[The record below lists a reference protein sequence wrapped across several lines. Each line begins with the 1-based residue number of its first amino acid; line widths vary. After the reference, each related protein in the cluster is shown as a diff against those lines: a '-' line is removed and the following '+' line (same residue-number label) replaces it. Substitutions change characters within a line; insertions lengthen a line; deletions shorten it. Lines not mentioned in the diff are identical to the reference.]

1 MFRPYRE
8 LFAAPGGLA
17 MSAAGLVA
25 RMPIAM
31 VEIGIVILVAAT
43 TGSYG
48 LAGAVSATYSLLQA
62 VAAPLLSRLVDGL
75 GQRRVVPPAVLVH
88 AGALALLVVLAERR
102 APSWSLF
109 PVAALMGAALPS
121 VGSLV
126 RARWTHLV
134 AGTSRLHTAYA
145 FESVVDEMIFVVGPV
160 LTTVL
165 ATRVDRA
172 AGLAAAG
179 GFAVV
184 GGALFVAQR
193 STEPPASGVVHASGR
208 SVALVDGMPVMLGSF
223 CALGGVFGAMG
234 VATIAFC
241 SERGH
246 VAAAGVV
253 LGVYALGSLSA
264 GVAYGAWRWRSPLD
278 RRLVVA
284 VAAMGAGVVPLAFAT
299 GIGLLGAL
307 AFLAGLAISP
317 SLIAGFGLAERL
329 VPAARLTEGLTW
341 LSSALGAGVAIGSAL
356 AGRVVDVGGGQRG
369 LLVAVGCWLAAAV
382 IATIGA
388 PQLRRALAEP

>member
-1 MFRPYRE
+1 VFRPYRE

-31 VEIGIVILVAAT
+31 VEIGIVILVAGA

-62 VAAPLLSRLVDGL
+62 FVAPLLSRLIDGL

-88 AGALALLVVLAERR
+88 AAALALLVVLAEED

-109 PVAALMGAALPS
+109 PVAGVMGSALPS

-145 FESVVDEMIFVVGPV
+145 FESVVDEIIFVVGPV

-179 GFAVV
+179 TFAVV
-184 GGALFVAQR
+184 GGGLFVAQR
-193 STEPPASGVVHASGR
+193 STEPPASGVVRAAGR
-208 SVALVDGMPVMLGSF
+208 SVAVAPGMPAVLSTF

-234 VATIAFC
+234 VATIAF
-241 SERGH
+241 SGERGH

-253 LGVYALGSLSA
+253 LGVYALGSLTA
-264 GVAYGAWRWRSPLD
+264 GIAYGALRWQAPLD

-284 VAAMGAGVVPLAFAT
+284 VTAMGVGVVPLAFAT
-299 GIGLLGAL
+299 SIGVLGAL

-329 VPAARLTEGLTW
+329 VPVSRLTEGLTW
-341 LSSALGAGVAIGSAL
+341 LSSALGVGVALGSAL
-356 AGRVVDVGGGQRG
+356 AGRVVDLADGQRAF
-369 LLVAVGCWLAAAV
+369 LVPVGCWLAAGAV
-382 IATIGA
+382 STAGA
-388 PQLRRALAEP
+388 GRLRRALADR